1 MATLTIN
8 GQRVKVADSFLSL
21 PPEQQNAT
29 VEEIAQSLGHAA
41 PQQPGRSFADRFAGV
56 QSSTNIERAAPT
68 SPNFMDAALST
79 IQGATGAVPFLNQA
93 SDALVAGGQTVGDMF
108 TGQPANFGA
117 HYNQIQRQRENVAN
131 KAPIANILGAV
142 GGTAAG
148 AGALGAGGAMVPA
161 FSKGGAVVL
170 KEAPSIAQEALG
182 LSGSFGKQLVNSI
195 ASNAGYEGLQGLA
208 HGHKGEQLLAD
219 LGIGGGTGAL
229 GSLIGQGVSAV
240 GDSLAKRATA
250 AAQRRA
256 IDAAP
261 AATTSRELK
270 SAGSQLF
277 ESAFNGNPP
286 AVSDNAMMRL
296 VGDIQNGVAKIRP
309 NAANDPQAVGLLQ
322 HVMELADAANTPGT
336 VVDLKDLHLARQLA
350 QKVAQSPNG
359 RDSAVGSIVIDKLD
373 NFINSLGP
381 SDILGGADPSSAANA
396 MYDGIR
402 TWRQASKLSAIEDTV
417 AKAETY
423 KSGRENGLK
432 LAFLGLMKSPDF
444 KRFSPVEQSAIRE
457 IAKGTTTQNIAELF
471 GKLGLSLGG
480 SSAHNIVGAGIGTS
494 ALTGV
499 LSPFMGMAALPA
511 AGALTTAAGFAGR
524 KVAQE
529 SANKSIARALKAF
542 STSNIPQVAE
552 RQNLLAPA
560 NVPLQILIRGSGAGM
575 ATSPR

>member
-8 GQRVKVADSFLSL
+8 GQRVKVDDSFLSL
-21 PPEQQNAT
+21 PPDQQNAT

-41 PQQPGRSFADRFAGV
+41 PQQPSRSFADRFAGV
-56 QSSTNIERAAPT
+56 QSSTNIERAAPPPDLY
-68 SPNFMDAALST
+68 SSSM
-79 IQGATGAVPFLNQA
+79 ATVNGLVSAVPGLQQA
-93 SDALVAGGQTVGDMF
+93 TDALMGGLGMLGGKDYGETVRAL
-108 TGQPANFGA
+108 QSRRAA
-117 HYNQIQRQRENVAN
+117 IARQ
-131 KAPIANILGAV
+131 APIAR
-142 GGTAAG
+142 AAG
-148 AGALGAGGAMVPA
+148 EIAPMMIAPLAAPEA
-161 FSKGGAVVL
+161 F
-170 KEAPSIAQEALG
+170 G
-182 LSGSFGKQLVNSI
+182 LTGSLGKQLINSI

-296 VGDIQNGVAKIRP
+296 VGDIKNGVAKIRP

-396 MYDGIR
+396 MYEGIR
-402 TWRQASKLSAIEDTV
+402 TWRQASKLSAIEDTI

-511 AGALTTAAGFAGR
+511 AGAVTTAAGFAGR

>member
-41 PQQPGRSFADRFAGV
+41 PQQPSRSFADRFAGV
-56 QSSTNIERAAPT
+56 QSSTNIERAAPPPDLY
-68 SPNFMDAALST
+68 SSSM
-79 IQGATGAVPFLNQA
+79 ATVNGLVSAVPGLQQA
-93 SDALVAGGQTVGDMF
+93 TDALMGGLGMLGGKDYGETVRAL
-108 TGQPANFGA
+108 QSRRAA
-117 HYNQIQRQRENVAN
+117 IARQ
-131 KAPIANILGAV
+131 APIARAAGEIAPMMMAPLAAPEAFGLTGSLGKQIVNSSLSSSAYAGLQSLADRKRGDQV
-142 GGTAAG
+142 LGDMLGSGAAG
-148 AGALGAGGAMVPA
+148 AAGAMI
-161 FSKGGAVVL
+161 GNAV
-170 KEAPSIAQEALG
+170 S
-182 LSGSFGKQLVNSI
+182 
-195 ASNAGYEGLQGLA
+195 
-208 HGHKGEQLLAD
+208 
-219 LGIGGGTGAL
+219 GIGGKLADAL
-229 GSLIGQGVSAV
+229 TNS
-240 GDSLAKRATA
+240 
-250 AAQRRA
+250 AQRRA
-256 IDAAP
+256 IDAAT
-261 AATTSRELK
+261 AATTSREL

-277 ESAFNGNPP
+277 DAAFNGNPP

-396 MYDGIR
+396 MYEGIR
-402 TWRQASKLSAIEDTV
+402 TWRQALKLSAIEDAI

-432 LAFLGLMKSPDF
+432 LAFLGLMNPPDF

-542 STSNIPQVAE
+542 SDPNIPQAVA
-552 RQNLLAPA
+552 RPNMLAGA
-560 NVPLQILIRGSGAGM
+560 NVPLQLMIRGGA
-575 ATSPR
+575 ALAQ

>member
-41 PQQPGRSFADRFAGV
+41 PQQPSRSFADRFAGV

-131 KAPIANILGAV
+131 KAPIASTLGAL

-148 AGALGAGGAMVPA
+148 FGTLGTTQAGA
-161 FSKGGAVVL
+161 
-170 KEAPSIAQEALG
+170 EALG
-182 LSGSFGKQLVNSI
+182 LIGTWGKQLINSI